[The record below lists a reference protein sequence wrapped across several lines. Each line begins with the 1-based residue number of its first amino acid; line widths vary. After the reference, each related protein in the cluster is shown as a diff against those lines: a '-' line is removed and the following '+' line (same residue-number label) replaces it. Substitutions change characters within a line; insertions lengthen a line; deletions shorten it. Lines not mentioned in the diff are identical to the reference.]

1 MCPTNYVIKTSVWLE
16 SSAFKMRVK
25 GWREKKKVRLESDL
39 RDSVAGRVMAP
50 KTPGS
55 SSVEPGNV
63 SFYTAKGKSVCRWD

>member
-1 MCPTNYVIKTSVWLE
+1 MCPTNYVIQTSVWLE

-39 RDSVAGRVMAP
+39 RDSVAGRVMGP

-55 SSVEPGNV
+55 
-63 SFYTAKGKSVCRWD
+63 